1 MATTSDST
9 QIRRRKV
16 GTYLML
22 LFTVGWIVVMLSI
35 QFYQAHVMGFGSGF
49 GDGGHMPAEIA
60 AKYGNDVRAAVA
72 ATSHNAPEIS
82 LTEDLGRLLF
92 SLGVLTGIVYFW
104 YLVMSR
110 IGTF

>member
-1 MATTSDST
+1 MASTTDST
-9 QIRRRKV
+9 AIRRRKV

-22 LFTVGWIVVMLSI
+22 FFTVGWIVVTLSI
-35 QFYQAHVMGFGSGF
+35 QFYQAYLFGYGSGF
-49 GDGGHMPAEIA
+49 GDGGHLPADLA

-82 LTEDLGRLLF
+82 LAEDIGRLLF
-92 SLGVLTGIVYFW
+92 SLGVLTGITYFW